1 MCAICKEIG
10 LSLYKFILEQKKFS
24 NFMYEY
30 CVVCH
35 IYIQELINYIQLAL
49 GEIKLQQMVIKVR
62 TLLKYDTLT
71 YFKAVGRVRLL

>member
-1 MCAICKEIG
+1 
-10 LSLYKFILEQKKFS
+10 
-24 NFMYEY
+24 MYEY

>member
-1 MCAICKEIG
+1 
-10 LSLYKFILEQKKFS
+10 
-24 NFMYEY
+24 MYEY

-35 IYIQELINYIQLAL
+35 IYIQELINFIQLAL

-71 YFKAVGRVRLL
+71 YFKAIGKVRLFGRPFW